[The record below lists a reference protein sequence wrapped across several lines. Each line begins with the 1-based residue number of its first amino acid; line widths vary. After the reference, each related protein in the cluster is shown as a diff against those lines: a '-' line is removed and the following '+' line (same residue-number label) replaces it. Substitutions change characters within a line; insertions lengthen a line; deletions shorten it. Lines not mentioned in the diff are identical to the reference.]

1 MNMAMAD
8 GVRAEEASVALGF
21 RPRQAPTTISV
32 TGPDALFGEVLVDE
46 RESIRSATPTTVG
59 AYGVAGL
66 INEFGL
72 TGEDSPTGIELL
84 DTPGQLFAIENV
96 EFLRRALDLNVDQL
110 GKVAGGASGRSYQD
124 YRSGRTMP
132 PYRIALA
139 LEAVAVI
146 GELRRIDPWAT
157 KTLFQVDAQALD
169 MLSGRQYESLWGK
182 FVELRNRLGHA
193 RQRFTN
199 QVEEISAD
207 ANLRRIRSLV
217 GTDDFDKALRLLEGL
232 LPETHAWTEK
242 WRVLEGLDL
251 FEAVRRYLE
260 DNEVS
265 ESWAFLANFD
275 SAGLAAFRD
284 GAVSLLANPHTAS
297 NEWQAWRSAI
307 AVSSEEAVP
316 RMSVAPPV
324 QLGDAAP
331 IGEVSITELMAE
343 GRKYGLPKLVRER

>member
-59 AYGVAGL
+59 AYGVTGL

-72 TGEDSPTGIELL
+72 TGEDSPAGLELF
-84 DTPGQLFAIENV
+84 DMPGQLFAIENV
-96 EFLRRALDLNVDQL
+96 ELLRRTLNLNVDQL

-124 YRSGRTMP
+124 YRSGRAMP
-132 PYRIALA
+132 PQKIALA

-157 KTLFQVDAQALD
+157 KTLFQVDTQALD
-169 MLSGRQYESLWGK
+169 MLSGRQYATLWSQ
-182 FVELRNRLGHA
+182 FVAMRRRLGQA
-193 RQRFTN
+193 RERFSTHI
-199 QVEEISAD
+199 ESISRD

-217 GTDDFDKALRLLEGL
+217 GTDDFDTALRLLESL

-242 WRVLEGLDL
+242 WRVPEGLDL

-265 ESWAFLANFD
+265 EEWSFLSNFD
-275 SAGLAAFRD
+275 SAGLASFRD
-284 GAVSLLANPHTAS
+284 EAVALLANPHTAP

-307 AVSSEEAVP
+307 AVSSEESVS
-316 RMSVAPPV
+316 RMSAAPPV
-324 QLGDAAP
+324 QLADAAP